1 MDDNTRP
8 DETGFRFIG
17 KPMPRKE
24 DERLVTGKGRFTDDF
39 SLDGQA
45 YAVMVRSPYPHARIV
60 AIDAARA
67 TAMPGVLGMFTGA
80 DCAAEGLKPIP
91 HDPLPKTKY
100 DMKLAA
106 PGGGAVFIG
115 PHLLLP
121 ADKARHVGEAV
132 AMVVAETK
140 AQAMDAAEAVEVRYQ
155 ELPFVLHS
163 EAAMR
168 PGAPVLWDEVPDNVL
183 VDTRFGDAQ
192 ATDEAFARAAHVVAK
207 HFHVGRVTGVPL
219 EPRAALGHYDTATGR
234 YTLYAGSGGAV
245 RQKNELASVLGIPPD
260 RLRVRSHDVGGNFG
274 TRNRVFVEFG
284 LVLWA
289 AKKLGRPVKFLATRS
304 EAFLS
309 DYQGRDLVTK
319 VELALDDGGRFL
331 AMRATNISN
340 VGARCVSLSPLS
352 KGAGLIP
359 GSYAI
364 PAATLRAMAVYT
376 NTMPTQ
382 AYRSSGRPEV
392 TYAIER
398 LVDAAAEQL
407 GVDRIALRRKN
418 LVRPEAMP
426 YRNAVGMLYDS
437 GRYEENMDWAMEIAD
452 WKGFAARRREAARR
466 GKLSGLGLANYVE
479 SSIGAPREQARIKVQ
494 PQDRSG
500 PAQVPA
506 HVDVIIGTQP
516 AGQGHETSFAQVVSD
531 LLHVPVDSVHIIL
544 GDTDVVRAG
553 GGTHSGR
560 SMRHAAT
567 VFAKAAV
574 DLIAKAKQIAAVVTG
589 SAPEHVSFS
598 DGRFVSRDT
607 NRTFDFLELADAAA
621 HHPLPDALK
630 DGIAVVTD
638 NEMHDPVFPNGTAI
652 CEVEIDPD
660 TGEVAITRYASIDD
674 VGRCINP
681 LIVHGQTHGAI
692 AQGVGQALSEQVY
705 LDPDSGQPLTG
716 SLVDYGLPHAD
727 QLPSF
732 VTAIAEVLSPTNPL
746 GIKAGGEGG
755 TTVAPAAVVSA
766 ILDALREVGVREV
779 PMPATPY
786 AVWTAIQHARSSA
799 PAKRGRGTAH
809 RAVEGAGSLGAPA
822 FAPTGSLRSPPPP
835 HAGEED

>member
-1 MDDNTRP
+1 MDDKARP
-8 DETGFRFIG
+8 DETGYRFIG
-17 KPMPRKE
+17 RPLPRKE
-24 DERLVTGKGRFTDDF
+24 DARLITGKGRFTDDF
-39 SLDGQA
+39 SLDGQT

-60 AIDAARA
+60 AIDAAA
-67 TAMPGVLGMFTGA
+67 AKKMPGVLGVFTGA
-80 DCAAEGLKPIP
+80 DCAADKLGPIP
-91 HDPLPKTKY
+91 HDPVPKTKF
-100 DMKLAA
+100 DMKLTG

-115 PHLLLP
+115 PNVLLP

-140 AQAMDAAEAVEVRYQ
+140 ALAMDAAEAVEVTYE

-163 EAAMR
+163 EDAMR
-168 PGAPVLWDEVPDNVL
+168 SGAPVLWDAAPNNVT
-183 VDTRFGDAQ
+183 VETVFGNVE
-192 ATDEAFARAAHVVAK
+192 ATDQAFARAAHVVTK
-207 HFHVGRVTGVPL
+207 NFHIGRVTGVPL
-219 EPRAALGHYDTATGR
+219 EPRAALGHYDAATGR

-245 RQKNELASVLGIPPD
+245 RQKSELSTILGVPPD
-260 RLRVRSHDVGGNFG
+260 NVRVLSHDVGGNFG

-289 AKKLGRPVKFLATRS
+289 SRKIGRPVKFTATRS

-319 VELALDDGGRFL
+319 VELALDAKHRFI

-352 KGAGLIP
+352 KGSGLIP

-364 PAATLRAMAVYT
+364 PATTLRAIAVFT
-376 NTMPTQ
+376 NTMPTN

-392 TYAIER
+392 TFAIER
-398 LVDAAAEQL
+398 LVDTAAAQL

-418 LVRPEAMP
+418 LVPPKAMP
-426 YRNAVGMLYDS
+426 YRNSVGMLYDS
-437 GRYEENMDWAMEIAD
+437 GRYAENMDWAMEIAD
-452 WKGFAARRREAARR
+452 WKGFAARRREAKRR
-466 GKLSGLGLANYVE
+466 GKLLGRGLANYVE

-494 PQDRSG
+494 PEGR
-500 PAQVPA
+500 
-506 HVDVIIGTQP
+506 VDVVIGTQP

-531 LLHVPVDSVHIIL
+531 LLHVPAENVRIIL
-544 GDTDVVRAG
+544 GDTDVVKVG
-553 GGTHSGR
+553 GGSHSGR

-567 VFAKAAV
+567 VFSKAAV
-574 DLIAKAKQIAAVVTG
+574 DLIARGKTIAAIVMGT
-589 SAPEHVSFS
+589 APDSVSFA

-607 NRTFDFLELADAAA
+607 NLTFDFLELAAEAAR
-621 HHPLPDALK
+621 HKLPEALK

-638 NEMHDPVFPNGTAI
+638 NEMHEPVFPNGTAI

-660 TGEVAITRYASIDD
+660 TGEIAITRYASIDD

-692 AQGVGQALSEQVY
+692 AQGVGQAMWEQIY

-716 SLVDYGLPHAD
+716 SLMDYAMPRAD
-727 QLPSF
+727 TLPSF
-732 VTAIAEVLSPTNPL
+732 KTEIAEVLSPTNPL

-755 TTVAPAAVVSA
+755 TTAAPAVMVSA
-766 ILDALREVGVREV
+766 ILDALGELGVRDIT
-779 PMPATPY
+779 MPATPY
-786 AVWTAIQHARSSA
+786 AIWTAIRK
-799 PAKRGRGTAH
+799 AKAQ
-809 RAVEGAGSLGAPA
+809 
-822 FAPTGSLRSPPPP
+822 
-835 HAGEED
+835 

>member
-8 DETGFRFIG
+8 DETGFCFIG

-24 DERLVTGKGRFTDDF
+24 DERLITGRGRFSDDCN
-39 SLDGQA
+39 LDGQA

-60 AIDAARA
+60 AIDAAGA
-67 TAMPGVLGMFTGA
+67 KAMPGVLGVYTGA
-80 DCAAEGLKPIP
+80 DCAADRLQPIP

-100 DMKLAA
+100 DMKLTA
-106 PGGGAVFIG
+106 PGGGTIFIG

-132 AMVVAETK
+132 AMVVAATK
-140 AQAMDAAEAVEVRYQ
+140 AQAMDGAEAVAIRYQ

-163 EAAMR
+163 EDAMR
-168 PGAPVLWDEVPDNVL
+168 PGALAIWDEVPDNIL
-183 VDTRFGDAQ
+183 VDTLFGDRE
-192 ATDEAFARAAHVVAK
+192 ATDRAFARAAHIVTK
-207 HFHVGRVTGVPL
+207 KFHVGRVTGVPL
-219 EPRAALGHYDTATGR
+219 EPRAALGHYDAVAGR

-245 RQKNELASVLGIPPD
+245 RQKHELATVLGVAPE
-260 RLRVRSHDVGGNFG
+260 RLRVISRDVGGNFG

-289 AKKLGRPVKFLATRS
+289 SQKLGRPVKFTATRS

-309 DYQGRDLVTK
+309 DYQGRDLVTE
-319 VELALDDGGRFL
+319 VALALDAGGRFL
-331 AMRATNISN
+331 AMRAANVSN

-364 PAATLRAMAVYT
+364 AAATLRAVAVYT
-376 NTMPTQ
+376 NTMPTN

-392 TYAIER
+392 TFAIER
-398 LVDAAAEQL
+398 LVDAAAIEL
-407 GVDRIALRRKN
+407 GIDRIELRRKN

-426 YRNAVGMLYDS
+426 YRNAVGMVYDS
-437 GRYEENMDWAMEIAD
+437 GRYEANMDWALTLAD
-452 WKGFAARRREAARR
+452 WSGFPARRREAKRR
-466 GKLSGLGLANYVE
+466 GKLLGRGLANYVE
-479 SSIGAPREQARIKVQ
+479 SSIGAPREQARITVQ
-494 PQDRSG
+494 PQDLSG
-500 PAQVPA
+500 PG
-506 HVDVIIGTQP
+506 HIDVVIGTQP
-516 AGQGHETSFAQVVSD
+516 AGQGHETSFAQVISD
-531 LLHVPVDSVHIIL
+531 LLHVPVESVRIIL
-544 GDTDVVRAG
+544 GDTDVVRIG

-567 VFAKAAV
+567 VFSKAAV
-574 DLIAKAKQIAAVVTG
+574 ALIDKGKQIAAIVMG
-589 SAPEHVSFS
+589 AAPEHVLFI

-607 NRTFDFLELADAAA
+607 NRTFDFLELASEAVR
-621 HHPLPDALK
+621 HKLPEALR

-638 NEMHDPVFPNGTAI
+638 NEMHDPVFPNGTAV
-652 CEVEIDPD
+652 CEVEIDAD
-660 TGEVAITRYASIDD
+660 TGEMTLTRYASVDD

-692 AQGVGQALSEQVY
+692 AQGVGQAMSEQIY

-716 SLVDYGLPHAD
+716 SLMDYAMPRSD
-727 QLPSF
+727 TLPSF
-732 VTAIAEVLSPTNPL
+732 NTEIAEVLSPTNPL

-755 TTVAPAAVVSA
+755 TTAAPAAVVSA
-766 ILDALREVGVREV
+766 ILDALREVGVAEV

-786 AVWTAIQHARSSA
+786 AIWTAIQEAKARHKA
-799 PAKRGRGTAH
+799 RKAATTTRP
-809 RAVEGAGSLGAPA
+809 
-822 FAPTGSLRSPPPP
+822 
-835 HAGEED
+835 

>member
-1 MDDNTRP
+1 MNDAGPP
-8 DETGFRFIG
+8 DAQYRFIG

-24 DERLVTGKGRFTDDF
+24 DARLTTGKGRFTDDF
-39 SLDGQA
+39 NLDGQA

-60 AIDAARA
+60 AIDTAKAK
-67 TAMPGVLGMFTGA
+67 AMPGVLGVFTGA
-80 DCAAEGLKPIP
+80 DCAADSLKPIP
-91 HDPLPKTKY
+91 HDPLPKTKF
-100 DMKLAA
+100 DMKLSA
-106 PGGGAVFIG
+106 PGGGTVFIG

-132 AMVVAETK
+132 AMVVGETK
-140 AQAMDAAEAVEVRYQ
+140 LKAMDAAEAVEVSYE

-163 EAAMR
+163 EDAMR
-168 PGAPVLWDEVPDNVL
+168 PGAPVLWNEVPDNVF
-183 VDTRFGDAQ
+183 VDTKFGDAE
-192 ATDEAFARAAHVVAK
+192 ATDRAFAGAAHVVARD
-207 HFHVGRVTGVPL
+207 FHIGRVTGVPM
-219 EPRAALGHYDTATGR
+219 EPRAALASYDSATGR
-234 YTLYAGSGGAV
+234 YTIYAGSGGAV
-245 RQKNELASVLGIPPD
+245 RQKNELAGVLGIAPD
-260 RLRVRSHDVGGNFG
+260 SLRVLSHDVGGNFG

-289 AKKLGRPVKFLATRS
+289 TKKLGRPVKYLATRS

-319 VELALDDGGRFL
+319 VELALDAKGRFL

-340 VGARCVSLSPLS
+340 AGARCVSLSPLS

-364 PAATLRAMAVYT
+364 PVASLRAVAVYT

-398 LVDAAAEQL
+398 LVDAAAIEL

-418 LVRPEAMP
+418 LVRPDAMP

-437 GRYEENMDWAMEIAD
+437 GRYEENMDWAMDIAD
-452 WKGFAARRREAARR
+452 WKGFKARRRDAKRR
-466 GKLSGLGLANYVE
+466 GKLLGLGLANYVE
-479 SSIGAPREQARIKVQ
+479 SSIGAPREQARIKVE
-494 PQDRSG
+494 PQDGAS

-506 HVDVIIGTQP
+506 HVDVVIGTQP

-544 GDTDVVRAG
+544 GDTDIVRAG

-567 VFAKAAV
+567 VFSKAAV
-574 DLIAKAKQIAAVVTG
+574 DLVAKGKEIAAVVTG
-589 SAPEHVSFS
+589 VAPEHISFN

-607 NRTFDFLELADAAA
+607 NLTFDFLELANEAAR
-621 HHPLPDALK
+621 HPLPQALK
-630 DGIAVVTD
+630 DGLAVVTD
-638 NEMHDPVFPNGTAI
+638 NEMHEPVFPNGTAI
-652 CEVEIDPD
+652 CEVEIDPE
-660 TGEVAITRYASIDD
+660 TGELTITRYTSIDD

-692 AQGVGQALSEQVY
+692 VQGVGQAICEQVY

-716 SLVDYGLPHAD
+716 SLMDYGMPHAD
-727 QLPSF
+727 QVPSF
-732 VTAIAEVLSPTNPL
+732 RTEIAEVLSPTNPL

-755 TTVAPAAVVSA
+755 TTAAPAAVVSA
-766 ILDALREVGVREV
+766 VLDALRDCGVHDLA
-779 PMPATPY
+779 MPATPF
-786 AVWTAIQHARSSA
+786 AIWSAIRDAKARSA
-799 PAKRGRGTAH
+799 
-809 RAVEGAGSLGAPA
+809 
-822 FAPTGSLRSPPPP
+822 
-835 HAGEED
+835 

>member
-1 MDDNTRP
+1 MDRKTRP
-8 DETGFRFIG
+8 DETGYRFIG
-17 KPMPRKE
+17 KPLPRKE
-24 DERLVTGKGRFTDDF
+24 DARLITGKGRFTDDF
-39 SLDGQA
+39 ALDGQT

-67 TAMPGVLGMFTGA
+67 NAMPGVLGVFTGA
-80 DCAAEGLKPIP
+80 DCAADKLKPIP
-91 HDPLPKTKY
+91 HDPLPKTKF
-100 DMKLAA
+100 DMKLTA
-106 PGGGAVFIG
+106 PGGGVVFVG

-140 AQAMDAAEAVEVRYQ
+140 AQAMDAAEAVEVRYE

-163 EAAMR
+163 EDAMR
-168 PGAPVLWDEVPDNVL
+168 PGAPALWDEVKDNTL
-183 VDTRFGDAQ
+183 VDTQFGDAQ
-192 ATDEAFARAAHVVAK
+192 ATDAAFARAAHVVTRK
-207 HFHVGRVTGVPL
+207 FHVGRVTGVPM
-219 EPRAALGHYDTATGR
+219 EPRAALGHYDAATDR

-245 RQKNELASVLGIPPD
+245 RQKHELSSVLGVPPD
-260 RLRVRSHDVGGNFG
+260 RLRVLSYDVGGNFG

-289 AKKLGRPVKFLATRS
+289 SQKLGRPVKFTATRS

-309 DYQGRDLVTK
+309 DYQGRDLVTE
-319 VELALDDGGRFL
+319 VALALDDKGRFL

-352 KGAGLIP
+352 KGSGLIP

-364 PAATLRAMAVYT
+364 PAASLRSVAVYT

-398 LVDAAAEQL
+398 LVDVAADEL
-407 GVDRIALRRKN
+407 GVDRVKLRRRN
-418 LVRPEAMP
+418 LVHPEAMP

-437 GRYEENMDWAMEIAD
+437 GRYEENMDWAMEVAD
-452 WKGFAARRREAARR
+452 WKGFPARRRAAKKR
-466 GKLSGLGLANYVE
+466 GKLLGLGLANYVE

-494 PQDRSG
+494 PDGQAG
-500 PAQVPA
+500 PA
-506 HVDVIIGTQP
+506 HVDVVIGTQP
-516 AGQGHETSFAQVVSD
+516 AGQGHETSFSQVVSD
-531 LLHVPVDSVHIIL
+531 LLHVPAESVRIIM
-544 GDTDVVRAG
+544 GDTDVVHAG

-574 DLIAKAKQIAAVVTG
+574 DLIARGKLIAAAVLDT
-589 SAPEHVSFS
+589 APENVTFD
-598 DGRFVSRDT
+598 DGRFGRRDT
-607 NRTFDFLELADAAA
+607 NRSFDFLELANEAARQK
-621 HHPLPDALK
+621 LPEALK

-638 NEMHDPVFPNGTAI
+638 NEMHEPVFPNGTAL

-660 TGEVAITRYASIDD
+660 TGEMTITRYTSIDD

-681 LIVHGQTHGAI
+681 LIVHGQAHGAI
-692 AQGVGQALSEQVY
+692 AQGVGQAMSEQVY

-716 SLVDYGLPHAD
+716 SLMDYAMPRSD
-727 QLPSF
+727 TLPSF
-732 VTAIAEVLSPTNPL
+732 DTKIAEVLSPTNPL

-755 TTVAPAAVVSA
+755 TTAAPAAVTSA
-766 ILDALREVGVREV
+766 ILDALRETGVREV

-786 AVWTAIQHARSSA
+786 AIWSAIQD
-799 PAKRGRGTAH
+799 AKRHAKARQA
-809 RAVEGAGSLGAPA
+809 AG
-822 FAPTGSLRSPPPP
+822 
-835 HAGEED
+835 